1 MEIIKQAIKVKLTE
15 EEKKRLIE
23 KVDRFTDGELCDGME
38 CNGIHCLNCPI
49 NLLDEQAK
57 ALRVSVLNF
66 INGAE

>member
-15 EEKKRLIE
+15 EEEKRLIE
-23 KVDRFTDGELCDGME
+23 KVNRFTDGELCDGIE
-38 CNGIHCLNCPI
+38 CGGIRCQECPI

-57 ALRVSVLNF
+57 ALRLSVLNF